1 MTKIS
6 KLYKIE
12 LEFLKDAINNG
23 KNYYHT
29 FVLSTL
35 NNNFPKSRTI
45 VLRNLSEGTLKIYF
59 NADFR
64 SPKVTELKNN
74 NNCGAL
80 FYDTKRKVQIR
91 LKCKATVHYQNDFT
105 KQAWANTRLQS
116 RKCYMG
122 PFAPSKK
129 LDEWHPNLPL
139 EYLKSDPEKLHSE
152 EGYINFTHI
161 ELEVLESDILQLHH
175 NGHIRF
181 KVNNKKD
188 LYYLSP

>member
-1 MTKIS
+1 
-6 KLYKIE
+6 
-12 LEFLKDAINNG
+12 
-23 KNYYHT
+23 
-29 FVLSTL
+29 
-35 NNNFPKSRTI
+35 
-45 VLRNLSEGTLKIYF
+45 
-59 NADFR
+59 
-64 SPKVTELKNN
+64 
-74 NNCGAL
+74 
-80 FYDTKRKVQIR
+80 
-91 LKCKATVHYQNDFT
+91 
-105 KQAWANTRLQS
+105 
-116 RKCYMG
+116 MG